1 MIRGRI
7 MSVTIKDIASLAGVS
22 YSTVSKALNDSP
34 LVKENTKRK
43 IFRIAD
49 QLGYVPNFAAK
60 SLVSKKSN
68 TIGLLWPTVERTA
81 VSTLAT
87 LINNELEKHSYSM
100 ILSINDMNSAIELFN
115 RLKVDGILVFEENHA
130 NTNLTRPIN
139 IPILCYGE
147 SGYNNIPYIDV
158 DRKNAI
164 FIAVKHLFSL
174 GHRRIAYIG
183 DADQRIQKEK
193 YIGFTEGVMKHGLQ
207 SHPDMVMQTNGLGWQ
222 NGYHAA
228 KKLLASSFRPTAI
241 VSGSYELTIGALRAV
256 KEANLSVPKDI
267 SLISYDN
274 IPQMADL
281 EVGMTAVGAPVGEIA
296 KNIVLFL
303 LEQIE
308 QDKDGMSLT
317 RPLESELVIRES
329 CCPPRDLLD

>member
-1 MIRGRI
+1 

-34 LVKENTKRK
+34 LVKEKTKRK

-87 LINNELEKHSYSM
+87 HINNELEKHSYSM
-100 ILSINDMNSAIELFN
+100 ILSINEMDSAIQLFN

-130 NTNLTRPIN
+130 NHVAIRPTS
-139 IPILCYGE
+139 IPIICYGE
-147 SGYNNIPYIDV
+147 SGNSEIPYIDV

-164 FIAVKHLFSL
+164 FMAVKYLYSL

-183 DADQRIQKEK
+183 DSGKRIQKEK

-207 SHPDMVMQTNGLGWQ
+207 SHPDMVINTEGLGWQ
-222 NGYHAA
+222 NGYIAT
-228 KKLLASSFRPTAI
+228 KKLLASSFLPTAI
-241 VSGSYELTIGALRAV
+241 VCASYELTIGALRAI
-256 KEANLSVPKDI
+256 KEARLSVPKDI

-281 EVGMTAVGAPVGEIA
+281 EVAMTTVGAPIEKIA
-296 KNIVLFL
+296 KSIVRYL
-303 LEQIE
+303 LEQI
-308 QDKDGMSLT
+308 DKTNDGATSIP
-317 RPLESELVIRES
+317 PLGSELVIRES
-329 CCPPRDLLD
+329 CYPPRDSE